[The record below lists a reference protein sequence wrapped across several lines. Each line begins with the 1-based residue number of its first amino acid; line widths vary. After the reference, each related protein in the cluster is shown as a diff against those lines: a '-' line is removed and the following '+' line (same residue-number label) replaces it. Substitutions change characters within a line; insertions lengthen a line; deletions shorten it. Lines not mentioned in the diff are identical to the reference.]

1 MKNDSRFE
9 RIKVGM
15 ESLCLRVV
23 LARPDV
29 RNAFDEKTM
38 QELTQVFSEVGRTGM
53 YKDARAV
60 LLSGEGKSFCAGA
73 DLDYMK
79 SMAGYSREQNRHDG
93 DRLFKMFDAVRTCEV
108 PVIAHVHGHAM
119 GGALGI
125 TACADI
131 AFAETGTQ
139 FRFSEVRLGIVPAV
153 ISTFVLSKMDPSWAR
168 RWMMTGE
175 LFFAD
180 QAKSSG
186 LVHFVGTAEEVV
198 REKEQ
203 VVKAIMEAGPEA
215 VKKTKKLLGAIGFAR
230 PDQVRDQVI
239 DVIVD
244 VRASEEGQEGLGS
257 FLEKRE
263 PVWRAHTVKV

>member
-9 RIKVGM
+9 RIKVGA
-15 ESLCLRVV
+15 EGQCLRVV

-29 RNAFDEKTM
+29 RNAFDVKTM
-38 QELTQVFSEVGRTGM
+38 EELTTVFSEVGRTGP
-53 YKDARAV
+53 YKESRAV

-73 DLDYMK
+73 DLEYMK
-79 SMAGYSREQNRHDG
+79 SMAGYSREQNRQDG
-93 DRLFKMFDAVRTCEV
+93 ERLFAMFDAVRTCEV

-131 AFAETGTQ
+131 AMAETGTQ

-153 ISTFVLSKMDPSWAR
+153 ISTFVLSKMDPNWAR

-180 QAKSSG
+180 QAKAAG

-198 REKEQ
+198 REKEL
-203 VVKAIMEAGPEA
+203 VVKAILEAAPEA

-244 VRASEEGQEGLGS
+244 VRSSQEGQEGLGS

-263 PVWRAHTVKV
+263 PSWRAHAVKG

>member
-1 MKNDSRFE
+1 MKNGSRFE
-9 RIKVGM
+9 RIKVATEGA
-15 ESLCLRVV
+15 CLRVV

-29 RNAFDEKTM
+29 RNAFDVKTM
-38 QELTQVFSEVGRTGM
+38 EELTLVFSEVGRTGL

-73 DLDYMK
+73 DLEYMK
-79 SMAGYSREQNRHDG
+79 SMAGFSREQNRQDG
-93 DRLFKMFDAVRTCEV
+93 DRLFKMFEAVRTCEV

-131 AFAETGTQ
+131 ALAETGTQ

-180 QAKSSG
+180 QAKSAG

-203 VVKAIMEAGPEA
+203 VVKAILEAGPEA
-215 VKKTKKLLGAIGFAR
+215 VKKTKKLLNTIGFAR
-230 PDQVRDQVI
+230 PDQVHDQVI

-244 VRASEEGQEGLGS
+244 VRASQEGQEGLGS

-263 PVWRAHTVKV
+263 PSWRANAVKG